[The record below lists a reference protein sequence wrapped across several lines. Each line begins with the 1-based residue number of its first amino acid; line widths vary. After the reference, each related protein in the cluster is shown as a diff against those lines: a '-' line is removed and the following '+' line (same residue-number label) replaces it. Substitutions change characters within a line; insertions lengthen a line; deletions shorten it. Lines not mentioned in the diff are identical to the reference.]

1 MIVGLFLRHYKIY
14 ENAYF
19 IPLTDSFED
28 SFNVFIGNNGVGKSS
43 VLEAL
48 DSFFNGKNWNINNNA
63 NKNDSFI
70 SPIFLIKKSEIQSAV
85 SLQEISEY
93 FWNVSIEERNFNS
106 SKQLTNGFFPLRDKL
121 KSKYNEKEYYL
132 FTIGT
137 QYNKLGDAYI
147 PFFHNHITERIQE
160 STLSRI
166 KNAIIEYHSYIYIP
180 IESSIKN
187 ILAIEANEAQALIG
201 RKITDEI
208 DKILT
213 TKVSQKSDTRKKF
226 SVLDVINLQ
235 LDNFMIDINRKMEEI
250 DGRYSY
256 NKEGKVKK
264 TLTPIDVRDI
274 IVKAYFS
281 IRTLKKDNKE
291 INELSSGEQRVA
303 LIDMAYAFLSSNKE
317 MASSTI
323 LAIDE
328 PEASMHTSLCFEQFK
343 RLSELA
349 FLYGHQVITT
359 THWYG
364 LLPMCQKGI
373 LHHIS
378 NTKPLIIK
386 SFSLSN
392 LFEKRRSFPDDV
404 EFKSVFDLISS
415 ILSIMKTKETN
426 WLICEGSDDAIYLN
440 YFLKNKVNS
449 LIILPVGGCG
459 NVTKIYSYLY
469 GPMSESSE
477 RNMIKGRVICLIDTD
492 DQQNTLSLPSET
504 PSKSLFIRRL
514 QTKEEVVILS
524 KTSQGGIY
532 SKTEIEDC
540 LAPDCFYDSVER
552 VIKKSAPKEIVELFK
567 QFEFNAKFSYSNIND
582 SERRFIEPTSL
593 DAHKMTKDILKF
605 IQQNDIKYKIAQEY
619 SKEDPHELPW
629 ITDLIKIFAD

>member
-1 MIVGLFLRHYKIY
+1 MLVGLFLRHYKIY

-19 IPLTDSFED
+19 IPLTESFED

-63 NKNDSFI
+63 NKNDSYI
-70 SPIFLIKKSEIQSAV
+70 SPIFLIKKSDINPLP
-85 SLQEISEY
+85 SLQELSDY
-93 FWNVSIEERNFNS
+93 FWNVSIDDRNFNS
-106 SKQLTNGFFPLRDKL
+106 NKQLTNGYFPLRNKL
-121 KSKYNEKEYYL
+121 KLKYDEDDYYL

-137 QYNKLGDAYI
+137 IYNKLGDAYF
-147 PFFHNHITERIQE
+147 PFFQNHITEKFQP
-160 STLSRI
+160 TALTKL
-166 KNAIIEYHSYIYIP
+166 KNSIIEHHNYIYIP
-180 IESSIKN
+180 IESSIKD

-201 RKITDEI
+201 KKITEEI

-213 TKVSQKSDTRKKF
+213 KKVFSKNTNRKSY
-226 SVLDVINLQ
+226 SVLDIINSQ
-235 LDNFMIDINRKMEEI
+235 LDSFMVDINMKMEEI

-264 TLTPIDVRDI
+264 NLTPMDVRDI

-281 IRTLKKDNKE
+281 IRTLKKDKKE

-317 MASSTI
+317 MSSSTI

-343 RLSELA
+343 RLSDLA
-349 FLYGHQVITT
+349 FLFGHQVITT

-364 LLPMCQKGI
+364 LLPMCQKGM

-378 NTKPLIIK
+378 NAKTVKIK

-392 LFEKRRSFPDDV
+392 LFEKRREFPDDV

-415 ILSIMKTKETN
+415 ILSIMKNKETN
-426 WLICEGSDDAIYLN
+426 WLICEGSDDAIYFN
-440 YFLKNKVNS
+440 YFLKDKVKNI
-449 LIILPVGGCG
+449 IILPVGGCG
-459 NVTKIYSYLY
+459 NVTKIYNYLY
-469 GPMSESSE
+469 GPMSENSE
-477 RNMIKGRVICLIDTD
+477 KNMINGKVVCLIDTD
-492 DQQNTLSLPSET
+492 DQQSVHSLPSET
-504 PSKSLFIRRL
+504 QSKSLFIRRL
-514 QTKEEVVILS
+514 QKKDNTIILS
-524 KTSQGGIY
+524 KTTQGGMY
-532 SKTEIEDC
+532 KKTEIEDC

-552 VIKKSAPKEIVELFK
+552 VITKHAPTEIKKLFL
-567 QFEFNAKFSYSNIND
+567 QFKFNSSTQYSNIND
-582 SERRFIEPTSL
+582 SELRFIEPTTI
-593 DAHKMTKDILKF
+593 DAHKNTKDILKF
-605 IQQNDIKYKIAQEY
+605 IQSYDIKYKIAQEY
-619 SKEDPHELPW
+619 VLEDSHDLPW
-629 ITDLIKIFAD
+629 IIELVKLFRE

>member
-1 MIVGLFLRHYKIY
+1 
-14 ENAYF
+14 
-19 IPLTDSFED
+19 
-28 SFNVFIGNNGVGKSS
+28 
-43 VLEAL
+43 
-48 DSFFNGKNWNINNNA
+48 
-63 NKNDSFI
+63 
-70 SPIFLIKKSEIQSAV
+70 
-85 SLQEISEY
+85 
-93 FWNVSIEERNFNS
+93 
-106 SKQLTNGFFPLRDKL
+106 
-121 KSKYNEKEYYL
+121 
-132 FTIGT
+132 
-137 QYNKLGDAYI
+137 
-147 PFFHNHITERIQE
+147 
-160 STLSRI
+160 
-166 KNAIIEYHSYIYIP
+166 
-180 IESSIKN
+180 
-187 ILAIEANEAQALIG
+187 
-201 RKITDEI
+201 
-208 DKILT
+208 
-213 TKVSQKSDTRKKF
+213 
-226 SVLDVINLQ
+226 
-235 LDNFMIDINRKMEEI
+235 
-250 DGRYSY
+250 
-256 NKEGKVKK
+256 
-264 TLTPIDVRDI
+264 
-274 IVKAYFS
+274 
-281 IRTLKKDNKE
+281 
-291 INELSSGEQRVA
+291 
-303 LIDMAYAFLSSNKE
+303 
-317 MASSTI
+317 
-323 LAIDE
+323 
-328 PEASMHTSLCFEQFK
+328 MHTSLCFEQFK

-605 IQQNDIKYKIAQEY
+605 IQRNDIKYKIAQEY